1 MHQVAN
7 SNLVLPDAT
16 INRCGNACVGKVEPR
31 SVDRCLVGAH
41 LRLELMH
48 FRGGVVVLSPR
59 SSSLGEQLLE
69 SRELG
74 AGEIELSARVRQHG
88 LAARHLGLERPRID
102 DEQQVALA
110 HFGARLE
117 VYRLDITVDA
127 SAHLDRSDGFDT
139 AGKFV
144 GFNDLLLDRPSDA
157 HRRRRRWRG
166 RRLWIRAPAGSK
178 HQRGG

>member
-1 MHQVAN
+1 
-7 SNLVLPDAT
+7 
-16 INRCGNACVGKVEPR
+16 
-31 SVDRCLVGAH
+31 
-41 LRLELMH
+41 MH

-117 VYRLDITVDA
+117 VYRLDVTVDA
-127 SAHLDRSDGFDT
+127 SPHLDRSDGLDT
-139 AGKFV
+139 ARKFV
-144 GFNDLLLDRPSDA
+144 SFNDLLLDRRGDA
-157 HRRRRRWRG
+157 HRRRRRWRRRSVRIRTVTAGKVKCG
-166 RRLWIRAPAGSK
+166 RKRERK
-178 HQRGG
+178 RE